1 MATGAISQEHG
12 LGGEMDGGVAIA
24 FLGDLILIDEKGW
37 APAGVG
43 GAVTNGP
50 NEGRAV
56 ATGLG

>member
-1 MATGAISQEHG
+1 
-12 LGGEMDGGVAIA
+12 MDGGVAIA